1 MVTMVATVRT
11 YPASTAPVNSIIA
24 PIAIAWIK
32 VRDLE
37 DTEVAKAFATSL
49 APMFLASR
57 KAKNSPITNMYVN
70 WGRAAIVSNILRRK
84 SSFSGM

>member
-49 APMFLASR
+49 APMFQASR

>member
-49 APMFLASR
+49 APMFQASR
-57 KAKNSPITNMYVN
+57 KAKNNPITNMYVN
-70 WGRAAIVSNILRRK
+70 WGRAAIVSNIL
-84 SSFSGM
+84 